1 MGNFSGHPIP
11 NPFYLEVEPELEAF
25 NRMLLS
31 VEHGADQL
39 GDQRPEEDVG
49 QLRRS
54 KDEVSEMRPA
64 HCENYKLVILLNF
77 FLRAI

>member
-1 MGNFSGHPIP
+1 
-11 NPFYLEVEPELEAF
+11 
-25 NRMLLS
+25 MLFS

-39 GDQRPEEDVG
+39 GDQRPKEDVG

-64 HCENYKLVILLNF
+64 HCENYKLVIHFLLEF
-77 FLRAI
+77 IFQTAIVKILWM